1 MRNLLLAALALAGLA
16 CGGRQGHTAKG
27 DAVLAFTGRVEHGPY
42 TFGGD
47 DLKHMPRRN
56 FRALSPGASA
66 PAKFEGVQV
75 AQLISDVLD
84 LKRGVDT
91 AVFHG
96 KNGYAVPVSMIVLK
110 QLRPILADSV
120 DAAPVSA
127 WRDDAVPL
135 VLAWP
140 NVDQPGIDTDP
151 RMRWWWVTGVTKVEM
166 VSWTAS
172 YGRALRVPTGASDDA
187 RLGADAFS
195 VQCMGCHKLRGVG
208 GTRGPDITESASKKD
223 LGALTSVMRDHLQRV
238 GPAWNEPSPLAVR
251 QIAAFLHEI
260 DVAGGRADEE
270 PPPPEP
276 PAGVPRTPGGG
287 YPPPRAQGAQP
298 RQHSASATQA
308 GVE

>member
-1 MRNLLLAALALAGLA
+1 MRNLLLAALVLASLA
-16 CGGRQGHTAKG
+16 CGGRQSRTAKG
-27 DAVLAFTGRVEHGPY
+27 DVLLSFTGRVEHGPY
-42 TFGGD
+42 TFGREE
-47 DLKHMPRRN
+47 LKQLPRRN
-56 FRALSPGASA
+56 FRALPPTSDV

-75 AQLISDVLD
+75 AQLLADVVE

-96 KNGYAVPVSMIVLK
+96 KNGYAVPVSMAVLK

-120 DAAPVSA
+120 DGAPVGG
-127 WRDDAVPL
+127 WREGAGPL

-166 VSWTAS
+166 LSWVAS

-208 GTRGPDITESASKKD
+208 GSRGPDITESASKKD
-223 LGALTSVMRDHLQRV
+223 LPALAIVMRDHLQRV
-238 GPAWNEPSPLAVR
+238 GPSWNEPGPAALR

-260 DVAGGRADEE
+260 DVAGAKAEE
-270 PPPPEP
+270 EAQPPEP
-276 PAGVPRTPGGG
+276 PPGVPRTPGSP
-287 YPPPRAQGAQP
+287 YPPR
-298 RQHSASATQA
+298 T
-308 GVE
+308 